1 MEVYSGILIQEH
13 GSSDGKET
21 AHETELLSWQPYG
34 DSYTGGVKV
43 TSGYVLQAPEIQN
56 EAAIQTYHANITTLA
71 TDDVGQQETVNIFT
85 YVGGGH
91 DHTVMEPTA
100 AMDMTAISDTLRLDK
115 AFTPTQALVDVSG
128 TFADIPQQ
136 LRGQGV
142 LFSRTQGGDYE
153 LIHLQEGRADL
164 AGNTPEYISPLQNQ
178 FMSI

>member
-1 MEVYSGILIQEH
+1 
-13 GSSDGKET
+13 
-21 AHETELLSWQPYG
+21 LSWQPYG